1 MPATHALMPDGQKT
15 VCGKQLRELDAETRA
30 RLEARP
36 SLAAVTCRSCWK
48 VLSAHVQLYNQIV
61 AVEKAD
67 GRDVRSSVFA
77 GPRRR
82 KETSGPKAEHWDFG
96 HIEREPAPTPYPP
109 LPPKPAPAAAPSAP
123 APPEAAA
130 GAEAAPGPASSRRGI
145 CPACGR
151 AVALNEQGR
160 TFSHNRTMTGRPCM
174 GGQAH
179 AIG

>member
-1 MPATHALMPDGQKT
+1 MPATHALMPDGQRT
-15 VCGKQLRELDAETRA
+15 VCGKQLREFDTETQTRI
-30 RLEARP
+30 EARP

-48 VLSAHVQLYNQIV
+48 VLGAHVQLYNQIV
-61 AVEKAD
+61 AIEKAD
-67 GRDVRSSVFA
+67 GRDVRPSVFA

-96 HIEREPAPTPYPP
+96 HIEREPCPTPCPP
-109 LPPKPAPAAAPSAP
+109 QPPKPAAASKPSSAAAQASAP
-123 APPEAAA
+123 GSE
-130 GAEAAPGPASSRRGI
+130 PGPAISRRGL

-151 AVALNEQGR
+151 SVPCNEQGR